1 MTAEEGAPEGGSAV
15 PGGAVGP
22 LARLL
27 VVQDHDTVVD
37 QLRHRRATLPERAEL
52 AAIDRQLG
60 ALELRTKEV
69 GLKRDELGDRQ
80 AALEQQIGASRSRRE
95 ALEKRLYG
103 GQVAAARELQAMS
116 EEVKHLARHIN
127 ELEDREIEVMEAL
140 EPLDGELQAAD
151 VTRDALDKDAQRLRA
166 AIEEHQHALDGDIAE
181 ETKARATAASGV
193 RDELLA
199 RYEQLRAKLGGTGA
213 ARLVGASCSGCHLT
227 LSSMELDRVR
237 KAPPDAVITCEQCGR
252 ILVH

>member
-1 MTAEEGAPEGGSAV
+1 MTTGEGSPEAGSGASDA
-15 PGGAVGP
+15 AVGP

-27 VVQDHDTVVD
+27 DVQDHDTVVD
-37 QLRHRRATLPERAEL
+37 QLRHRRATLPERAQL
-52 AAIDRQLG
+52 GDVDRRLG
-60 ALELRTKEV
+60 ALEARTKE
-69 GLKRDELGDRQ
+69 LRLQRDELGDRQ

-103 GQVAAARELQAMS
+103 GQVVASRELQAMS

-127 ELEDREIEVMEAL
+127 ELEDREIEVMESL
-140 EPLDGELQAAD
+140 EPLDGELQAGD
-151 VTRDALDKDAQRLRA
+151 VTRRALDADAQRLRT
-166 AIEEHQHALDGDIAE
+166 AIETTERALDGEIAE
-181 ETKARATAASGV
+181 ATRARAAAASEV
-193 RDELLA
+193 RAELMT
-199 RYEQLRAKLGGTGA
+199 RYEQLRSKLGGTGA
-213 ARLVGASCSGCHLT
+213 ARLVGASCGGCHLT